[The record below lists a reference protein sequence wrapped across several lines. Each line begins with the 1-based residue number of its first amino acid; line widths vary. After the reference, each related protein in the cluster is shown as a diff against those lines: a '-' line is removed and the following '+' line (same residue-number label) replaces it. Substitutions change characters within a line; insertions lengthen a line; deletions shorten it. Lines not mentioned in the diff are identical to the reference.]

1 MMTPIRVLQVVTHMG
16 RGGLESM
23 LMNYYRHIDRER
35 VQFDFLVHRQER
47 AAFDDEIE
55 SLGGKLYRLPRL
67 VPWSEG
73 YLAALNHFFDEHP
86 EYKIVHVHQDCLS
99 SVILRAAAQH
109 NIPVRIAHSHNTAL
123 RKSPLRWAKMLL
135 HRMGRRYLGRY
146 ATALWACSRDAA
158 SFLFSQRDLTA
169 RGYTFIPNGI
179 ALSRFRFDPK
189 QREAA
194 RAELG
199 CSDGVLIGNV
209 GRLCYQ
215 KNQEFLLDIL
225 PAMLTREPRARLLLV
240 GEGADE
246 EKLRSRAA
254 ALNIADRVIFYGV
267 TGGVERLLWAMDVFA
282 FPSRFEGLGIVAI
295 EAQAAGLPVVCS
307 EHIPIEALLSP
318 ETRQVPLSDAAGWAE
333 ALLTAAASETTRDSG
348 PEVCQRFSI
357 DAVAA
362 MIASYYKGEQP

>member
-1 MMTPIRVLQVVTHMG
+1 M
-16 RGGLESM
+16 
-23 LMNYYRHIDRER
+23 
-35 VQFDFLVHRQER
+35 
-47 AAFDDEIE
+47 
-55 SLGGKLYRLPRL
+55 
-67 VPWSEG
+67 
-73 YLAALNHFFDEHP
+73 
-86 EYKIVHVHQDCLS
+86 
-99 SVILRAAAQH
+99 
-109 NIPVRIAHSHNTAL
+109 
-123 RKSPLRWAKMLL
+123 
-135 HRMGRRYLGRY
+135 
-146 ATALWACSRDAA
+146 
-158 SFLFSQRDLTA
+158 
-169 RGYTFIPNGI
+169 
-179 ALSRFRFDPK
+179 
-189 QREAA
+189 
-194 RAELG
+194 G

-225 PAMLTREPRARLLLV
+225 PAILTREPRARLLLV

-295 EAQAAGLPVVCS
+295 EA
-307 EHIPIEALLSP
+307 LLSP

>member
-1 MMTPIRVLQVVTHMG
+1 MTSKLLDSVFTARLEKLGIRFYQLSGSQRRLLTNHAMF
-16 RGGLESM
+16 RRL
-23 LMNYYRHIDRER
+23 LRER
-35 VQFDFLVHRQER
+35 HYDVLHIN
-47 AAFDDEIE
+47 AFQ
-55 SLGGKLYRLPRL
+55 SLSLYYAKLAMQAG
-67 VPWSEG
+67 V
-73 YLAALNHFFDEHP
+73 
-86 EYKIVHVHQDCLS
+86 
-99 SVILRAAAQH
+99 
-109 NIPVRIAHSHNTAL
+109 PVRIAHSHNTAL

-225 PAMLTREPRARLLLV
+225 PAILTREPRARLLLV

-307 EHIPIEALLSP
+307 EHIPVEALLSP

>member
-1 MMTPIRVLQVVTHMG
+1 MKRICCFCESWESGGIESFLASVYTHADLSELEIDIVTSKLLDSVFTARLEKLGIRFYQLSGSQRRLLTNHAMF
-16 RGGLESM
+16 RRL
-23 LMNYYRHIDRER
+23 LRER
-35 VQFDFLVHRQER
+35 HYDVLHIN
-47 AAFDDEIE
+47 AFQ
-55 SLGGKLYRLPRL
+55 SLSLYYAKLAMQAG
-67 VPWSEG
+67 V
-73 YLAALNHFFDEHP
+73 
-86 EYKIVHVHQDCLS
+86 
-99 SVILRAAAQH
+99 
-109 NIPVRIAHSHNTAL
+109 PVRIAHSHNTAL

-135 HRMGRRYLGRY
+135 HRMGRQYLGHY

-158 SFLFSQRDLTA
+158 NFLFSQRDLAA

-225 PAMLTREPRARLLLV
+225 PAILTREPRARLLLV

-295 EAQAAGLPVVCS
+295 EAQTAGLPVVCS

>member
-1 MMTPIRVLQVVTHMG
+1 
-16 RGGLESM
+16 M
-23 LMNYYRHIDRER
+23 L
-35 VQFDFLVHRQER
+35 
-47 AAFDDEIE
+47 
-55 SLGGKLYRLPRL
+55 
-67 VPWSEG
+67 SEKSG
-73 YLAALNHFFDEHP
+73 
-86 EYKIVHVHQDCLS
+86 
-99 SVILRAAAQH
+99 
-109 NIPVRIAHSHNTAL
+109 IPAI
-123 RKSPLRWAKMLL
+123 
-135 HRMGRRYLGRY
+135 
-146 ATALWACSRDAA
+146 
-158 SFLFSQRDLTA
+158 
-169 RGYTFIPNGI
+169 
-179 ALSRFRFDPK
+179 
-189 QREAA
+189 
-194 RAELG
+194 
-199 CSDGVLIGNV
+199 
-209 GRLCYQ
+209 
-215 KNQEFLLDIL
+215 
-225 PAMLTREPRARLLLV
+225 LTREPRARLLLV

-307 EHIPIEALLSP
+307 EYIPIEALLSP

>member
-1 MMTPIRVLQVVTHMG
+1 MKRICCFCESWESGGIESFLASVYTHADLSELEIDIVTSKLLDSVFTARLEKLGIRFYQLSGSQRRLLTNHAMF
-16 RGGLESM
+16 RRL
-23 LMNYYRHIDRER
+23 LRER
-35 VQFDFLVHRQER
+35 HYDVLHIN
-47 AAFDDEIE
+47 AFQ
-55 SLGGKLYRLPRL
+55 SLSLYYAKLAMQAG
-67 VPWSEG
+67 V
-73 YLAALNHFFDEHP
+73 
-86 EYKIVHVHQDCLS
+86 
-99 SVILRAAAQH
+99 
-109 NIPVRIAHSHNTAL
+109 PVRIAHSHNTAL

-135 HRMGRRYLGRY
+135 HRMGRQYLGRY

-158 SFLFSQRDLTA
+158 NFLFSQRDLAA

-225 PAMLTREPRARLLLV
+225 PAILTREPRARLLLV

-282 FPSRFEGLGIVAI
+282 FPSFYEGMPNTII
-295 EAQAAGLPVVCS
+295 EAQATGLPCVLADT
-307 EHIPIEALLSP
+307 ITKEADITGLLIYL
-318 ETRQVPLSDAAGWAE
+318 PLGDAARWANE
-333 ALLTAAASETTRDSG
+333 IAGKCACVRRDTSEELKAAGYDIN
-348 PEVCQRFSI
+348 EVCKEFVQMIFGE
-357 DAVAA
+357 DA
-362 MIASYYKGEQP
+362 

>member
-1 MMTPIRVLQVVTHMG
+1 MKRICCFCESWESGGIESFLASVYTHADLSELEIDIVTSKLLDSVFTARLEKLGIRFYQLSGSQRRLLTNHAMF
-16 RGGLESM
+16 RRL
-23 LMNYYRHIDRER
+23 LRER
-35 VQFDFLVHRQER
+35 HYDVLHIN
-47 AAFDDEIE
+47 AFQ
-55 SLGGKLYRLPRL
+55 SLSLYYAKLAMQAG
-67 VPWSEG
+67 V
-73 YLAALNHFFDEHP
+73 
-86 EYKIVHVHQDCLS
+86 
-99 SVILRAAAQH
+99 
-109 NIPVRIAHSHNTAL
+109 PVRIAHSHNTAL

-135 HRMGRRYLGRY
+135 HRMGRQYLGRY

-158 SFLFSQRDLTA
+158 NFLFSQRDLAA

-225 PAMLTREPRARLLLV
+225 PAILTREPRARLLLV

-282 FPSRFEGLGIVAI
+282 FPSRFEDWALWPSRPRPRACRWYARSIFPSRPCCRRRRGGCRCRTPPD
-295 EAQAAGLPVVCS
+295 GRRPCS
-307 EHIPIEALLSP
+307 PP
-318 ETRQVPLSDAAGWAE
+318 PRPRQPG
-333 ALLTAAASETTRDSG
+333 TAAPRCANGSPSM
-348 PEVCQRFSI
+348 PW
-357 DAVAA
+357 
-362 MIASYYKGEQP
+362 PP

>member
-1 MMTPIRVLQVVTHMG
+1 MKRICCFCESCESGGIESFLASVYTHADLSELEIDIVTSKLLDSVFTARLEKLGIRFYQLSGSQRRLLTNHAMF
-16 RGGLESM
+16 RRL
-23 LMNYYRHIDRER
+23 LRER
-35 VQFDFLVHRQER
+35 HYDVLHIN
-47 AAFDDEIE
+47 AFQ
-55 SLGGKLYRLPRL
+55 SLSLYYAKLAMQAG
-67 VPWSEG
+67 V
-73 YLAALNHFFDEHP
+73 
-86 EYKIVHVHQDCLS
+86 
-99 SVILRAAAQH
+99 
-109 NIPVRIAHSHNTAL
+109 PVRIAHSHNTAL

-146 ATALWACSRDAA
+146 ATALWACSRNAA

-199 CSDGVLIGNV
+199 CSDGVL
-209 GRLCYQ
+209 
-215 KNQEFLLDIL
+215 
-225 PAMLTREPRARLLLV
+225 
-240 GEGADE
+240 
-246 EKLRSRAA
+246 
-254 ALNIADRVIFYGV
+254 IADRVIFYGV

>member
-1 MMTPIRVLQVVTHMG
+1 
-16 RGGLESM
+16 
-23 LMNYYRHIDRER
+23 
-35 VQFDFLVHRQER
+35 
-47 AAFDDEIE
+47 
-55 SLGGKLYRLPRL
+55 
-67 VPWSEG
+67 
-73 YLAALNHFFDEHP
+73 
-86 EYKIVHVHQDCLS
+86 
-99 SVILRAAAQH
+99 
-109 NIPVRIAHSHNTAL
+109 
-123 RKSPLRWAKMLL
+123 MLL
-135 HRMGRRYLGRY
+135 HRMGRQHLGCY

-158 SFLFSQRDLTA
+158 SFLFSQRDLAA

-225 PAMLTREPRARLLLV
+225 PAILTREPRARLLLV

-333 ALLTAAASETTRDSG
+333 ALLTAAASGTTRDSG